1 MHHSPVNDLLTSAP
15 QAVGNS
21 PDVELGCPMGAT
33 QIQLAAHSPLA
44 GGRNMVAMPLASDN
58 REVLLPLDIPED
70 NLSLTAGIFPGLWIK
85 KLFYRDLIGGK
96 PLAPRQIQPA
106 DFDLRLWKCAYK
118 IQPSF

>member
-70 NLSLTAGIFPGLWIK
+70 NLSLTAGILPAQRIK
-85 KLFYRDLIGGK
+85 KLFYMGQIGGK
-96 PLAPRQIQPA
+96 PLAPG
-106 DFDLRLWKCAYK
+106 K
-118 IQPSF
+118 IQPPSLGLLLWENPYQI